1 VSLRRLSL
9 AGVLVAGLTAAAFGQ
24 EVTLKWDFQK
34 GKPFYQEMTTTTKQT
49 MKVMG
54 MEVTQ
59 NQTQKFVFSWT
70 PIEQDKD
77 KNWIVEQE
85 IVAVMMDIEIGG
97 QKIPYDS
104 TKDTGVSGNP
114 LSEFFKALVGSKFKL
129 TITPDFKVKSIEG
142 RKEFIDKLGKA
153 NPQMLPLLETILS
166 DEALKQ
172 MSDPAFAILPPKAVK
187 KGDTWNDKR
196 QLDMGPIGKYDSN
209 NKYTYEGTEG
219 KLQKIKVD
227 TTLTYQPPA
236 QSAAGNLPFKI
247 KSANLTSKNATGTIL
262 FDNEKHRLNNSDQKM
277 TLEGKLTIDISGQT
291 SDVDL
296 TQEQT
301 TSVKTTDTNPV
312 PAATPPV
319 APKKP

>member
-1 VSLRRLSL
+1 MSHRRFVG
-9 AGVLVAGLTAAAFGQ
+9 AVVLMAGLAVPAFGQ
-24 EVTLKWDFQK
+24 DVTLKWDFQK

-70 PIEQDKD
+70 PIEQKD

-114 LSEFFKALVGSKFKL
+114 LSEFFKALVGSKFTL

-142 RKEFIDKLGKA
+142 RKEFVDKLIKA
-153 NPQMLPLLETILS
+153 NPQMEPLLNTILS

-172 MSDPAFAILPPKAVK
+172 MSDPAFAAVPNKAVK
-187 KGDTWNDKR
+187 KGENWTGESKLN
-196 QLDMGPIGKYDSN
+196 MGPIGSYDTKY
-209 NKYTYEGTEG
+209 KYTYEGKDG
-219 KLQKIKVD
+219 ALDKIKVD
-227 TTLTYQPPA
+227 ATLSYQAPSATASA
-236 QSAAGNLPFKI
+236 QIPFKI
-247 KSANLTSKNATGTIL
+247 KSATLTSKSATGTIW
-262 FDNEKHRLNNSDQKM
+262 FDNTKHRLEKSDQKM
-277 TLEGKLTIDISGQT
+277 ILEGKLTIDISGQP
-291 SDVDL
+291 SDVEL
-296 TQEQT
+296 TQDQT

-312 PAATPPV
+312 TPSAT
-319 APKKP
+319 APKK